1 MRLAQPWLFALLV
14 LVVPLAVLTVRR
26 ARTLAPGRRAL
37 FVGLRAA
44 ALLLLAA
51 ALAGPAA
58 ARLTDRLSFIFL
70 LDSSHSVPQD
80 GREEAL
86 ALVSRVRSRLAPG
99 DSAVLVRFGAGA
111 ALEALAPGMAPD
123 PGLESQVDGSATDI
137 ASALRLGLAEA
148 GRAGGGS
155 PRVLLLSDGNQ
166 TAGDALAAS
175 AEARALG
182 ARIFAVALE
191 PSRSPGEVAVSDLS
205 APARVRAGE
214 PHQVTV
220 LLRSLA
226 TVRARVTLFADG
238 EPAGTRDIAL
248 SPGENAVAFTGVFP
262 DRGLHAWEAVV
273 VAPADAVPENNRF
286 RALVEVTGRPQ
297 VLYVARR
304 GRGSQPLLAALAAQ
318 GIETVE
324 AEPQALPGSLAGLSP
339 FDAVILDNVP
349 GFGLSYEKMQAVERY
364 VREAGG
370 GLLMIGGENS
380 FGAGGYYG
388 TPIERALPVDM
399 DVKSHV
405 QMPRLSLAIVAD
417 KSGSMG
423 AMVPGGETKIDVVKS
438 AAYAAVELLGPF
450 DRVGLLAFDADME
463 WTVPLKEA
471 GDRDLIARELATLAP
486 GGGTSLLPALAE
498 AYRVLASQA
507 SPLRHIVVLSDGL
520 TNPGDFDQLLAR
532 VARDKVTVS
541 TVAVGD
547 DADTELLARIA
558 ARGGGRFYAASDPR
572 AVPRIFMTETIL
584 VSRGLLVE
592 KRFLP
597 EAWSGS
603 EIVSGIDPAEIPPMD
618 GFVLTYAK
626 TGAEKVLAA
635 LYDAPLL
642 AAWQYGL
649 GRSAAF
655 TGDLG
660 GRWGKAWTAWEQFP
674 RFAAQLVRWIERPG
688 SSGAL
693 HLRLALSGGAVAR
706 PGAVQLPALGKG
718 RGRSWSTRTTSW
730 ART

>member
-26 ARTLAPGRRAL
+26 ARILAPGRRAL
-37 FVGLRAA
+37 FLGLRAA

-417 KSGSMG
+417 KSG
-423 AMVPGGETKIDVVKS
+423 A
-438 AAYAAVELLGPF
+438 
-450 DRVGLLAFDADME
+450 
-463 WTVPLKEA
+463 W
-471 GDRDLIARELATLAP
+471 AP
-486 GGGTSLLPALAE
+486 
-498 AYRVLASQA
+498 
-507 SPLRHIVVLSDGL
+507 
-520 TNPGDFDQLLAR
+520 
-532 VARDKVTVS
+532 
-541 TVAVGD
+541 
-547 DADTELLARIA
+547 
-558 ARGGGRFYAASDPR
+558 
-572 AVPRIFMTETIL
+572 
-584 VSRGLLVE
+584 
-592 KRFLP
+592 
-597 EAWSGS
+597 WC
-603 EIVSGIDPAEIPPMD
+603 
-618 GFVLTYAK
+618 
-626 TGAEKVLAA
+626 
-635 LYDAPLL
+635 
-642 AAWQYGL
+642 
-649 GRSAAF
+649 
-655 TGDLG
+655 
-660 GRWGKAWTAWEQFP
+660 
-674 RFAAQLVRWIERPG
+674 
-688 SSGAL
+688 
-693 HLRLALSGGAVAR
+693 
-706 PGAVQLPALGKG
+706 PGARQ
-718 RGRSWSTRTTSW
+718 RSTW
-730 ART
+730 